1 MKTANNTQNKM
12 IYLKPML
19 RELYCYFD
27 KAFLQSNTE
36 PIDDDG
42 QEHGWD

>member
-1 MKTANNTQNKM
+1 LKTINYMQKKKT
-12 IYLKPML
+12 YLEPSL
-19 RELYCYFD
+19 RVIDCLID
-27 KAFLQSNTE
+27 KSFLQSNTE

>member
-1 MKTANNTQNKM
+1 MYKESRKDYVSPCCHIKNLDWEM
-12 IYLKPML
+12 H
-19 RELYCYFD
+19 
-27 KAFLQSNTE
+27 FLASNTE

>member
-1 MKTANNTQNKM
+1 MKKA
-12 IYLKPML
+12 YLKPDL
-19 RELYCYFD
+19 RLINI
-27 KAFLQSNTE
+27 LQEQSILASNTE

>member
-1 MKTANNTQNKM
+1 MT
-12 IYLKPML
+12 YLEPML
-19 RELYCYFD
+19 REIDCHFD
-27 KAFLQSNTE
+27 KAFLKSNTE

>member
-1 MKTANNTQNKM
+1 METVLKEYLRPTSRM
-12 IYLKPML
+12 ISIA
-19 RELYCYFD
+19 FD
-27 KAFLQSNTE
+27 DSFLQSNTE

>member
-1 MKTANNTQNKM
+1 MNTILQVSKKDYFSPCCHVKSLYLDAN
-12 IYLKPML
+12 YLV
-19 RELYCYFD
+19 
-27 KAFLQSNTE
+27 SNTE